1 MPYDNGPMILGITW
15 MEIGLVLIAIAVRF
29 FARVNVTKNVGV
41 EDWTML
47 VAVVCT
53 RQTFLPR
60 FVHVSLS
67 ISKTKERDLWNH
79 FFCFLEGPL

>member
-1 MPYDNGPMILGITW
+1 MILGITW
-15 MEIGLVLIAIAVRF
+15 MEIGLVLIAISVRF

-47 VAVVCT
+47 VAVVRT
-53 RQTFLPR
+53 RQTFLLR
-60 FVHVSLS
+60 SVHVSLC

-79 FFCFLEGPL
+79 AFCFLERPL